1 MTNAFGRYL
10 HHISSPRDF
19 SCWRDAGQKITVL
32 LPLFLFISNGFCQG
46 VTRDESQTGFFD
58 LIITVV
64 SIIIPALLVAGV
76 VLGIYAWLRR
86 NRANLSRRFRRDE
99 STDYDQMLYDR
110 MPLLTP
116 RANVNRAEDIS
127 TEQVIP
133 LETETDSLTL
143 ESSALR
149 ALEKSLRLRDEGHI
163 LQYYESIAMTTKW
176 YISEKYQI
184 KIGDTG
190 QILGNLPQNLT
201 DSVAD
206 HVGEILR
213 TCDMVQFS
221 RHRPSR
227 AELNRIHQTAKE
239 FFESQTSAAPTRD
252 GTRDD

>member
-1 MTNAFGRYL
+1 MTNPFGRYL
-10 HHISSPRDF
+10 HHNSSPRDCSF
-19 SCWRDAGQKITVL
+19 WRDAGQKITVL
-32 LPLFLFISNGFCQG
+32 LPLFLFVSNGFTQ
-46 VTRDESQTGFFD
+46 VATRDESQTGFFD

-76 VLGIYAWLRR
+76 VFGIYAWLRR

-99 STDYDQMLYDR
+99 STDYDQMLHDR
-110 MPLLTP
+110 IPLLTP
-116 RANVNRAEDIS
+116 SANVNRAEDTS
-127 TEQVIP
+127 TEPVIP
-133 LETETDSLTL
+133 LEPETDSLAL

-149 ALEKSLRLRDEGHI
+149 ALEQSLRLRDEGNI
-163 LQYYESIAMTTKW
+163 FQYYETIAMTTKR

-190 QILGNLPQNLT
+190 QMLGSLPHNLT

-239 FFESQTSAAPTRD
+239 FFESQTAASPAKEEAQ
-252 GTRDD
+252 DD

>member
-1 MTNAFGRYL
+1 MTNPFGRYA
-10 HHISSPRDF
+10 HQISAGRNVIR
-19 SCWRDAGQKITVL
+19 WRDAGQKLTVL
-32 LPLFLFISNGFCQG
+32 LPLFLFVSSGFSQG
-46 VTRDESQTGFFD
+46 AARGENQTGFFD

-76 VLGIYAWLRR
+76 VLGVYAWLRR

-99 STDYDQMLYDR
+99 STEYDQMLHDR
-110 MPLLTP
+110 IPLLTP
-116 RANVNRAEDIS
+116 NANADRTEDKS

-133 LETETDSLTL
+133 LESDTDTLTL

-149 ALEKSLRLRDEGHI
+149 ALEQSLRLRDEGHI
-163 LQYYESIAMTTKW
+163 LQYYESIAMTTKQ

-184 KIGDTG
+184 KIVDTG
-190 QILGNLPQNLT
+190 QILGNLPHNLT

-227 AELNRIHQTAKE
+227 TELNRIHQTAKE
-239 FFESQTSAAPTRD
+239 FFESQTSALPTKD
-252 GTRDD
+252 ETQDD